1 MKGIDVAKW
10 NHEQVKST
18 GRLIDFDWKKIKDD
32 GVEFVIAKVI
42 NIKGKMEDSFLMNYN
57 GAISQGLP
65 VDVYNYSY
73 ATTVDKVVSD
83 AKTVLSVISGKKIG
97 TVWLDIEE
105 DDQAELGK
113 KLIDIINAYKNIIES
128 SGYKFGVY
136 TGLSF
141 YNSFIKPY
149 APMVDCPFWI
159 ARYPSKEQMDF
170 FDMPR
175 EDKKPSIVHPL
186 WGWQYTS
193 TGKVNGISGNVDFSL
208 TYDCA
213 EKEENPEEIKKT
225 IRFGDYGA
233 HVVYLQQR
241 LASKGYGVGA
251 IDGKFGNKTL
261 EAVKAFQA
269 ENNLAVDGIVGINTW
284 NALENKE
291 GVMVKEYSLARDGEM
306 QITKKFKVKEFR
318 CKDGSGKILIDTD
331 FVVNKLQK
339 IRDGLGAP
347 ITINSAYRTES
358 YNRKVGGAKSSYH
371 MKGQAFDIVVKGHT
385 PLEVARFAQSIGITG
400 IIQYNTFV
408 HVDSRPTRYWAR
420 NDNGKVYKKDTFA

>member
-10 NHEQVKST
+10 N
-18 GRLIDFDWKKIKDD
+18 GIIDWKKVKES
-32 GVEFVIAKVI
+32 GVEFAILKAI
-42 NIKGKMEDSFLMNYN
+42 NKQCKKEEALERNYQ
-57 GAISQGLP
+57 GAVKQGLP

-73 ATTVDKVVSD
+73 ALTVDKAISD

-97 TVWLDIEE
+97 AVWLDIE
-105 DDQAELGK
+105 DKSQMNLGMA
-113 KLIDIINAYKNIIES
+113 LIEIINSYKNIIES
-128 SGYKFGVY
+128 AGYKFGVY

-141 YNSFIKPY
+141 YNSFIKPFHTF
-149 APMVDCPFWI
+149 VDCPFWI
-159 ARYPSKEQMDF
+159 ARYPSKAKMDF
-170 FDMPR
+170 SDMPR
-175 EDKKPSIVHPL
+175 EDKKPSILHPL

-193 TGKVNGISGNVDFSL
+193 TGRVDGITGNVDLSL
-208 TYDCA
+208 TY
-213 EKEENPEEIKKT
+213 EVVEREEELEDTRKT
-225 IRFGDYGA
+225 IKFGEYGV

-241 LASKGYGVGA
+241 LTSKGYGVGA

-269 ENNLAVDGIVGINTW
+269 ENNLMVDGIVGINTW

-306 QITKKFKVKEFR
+306 QISENFKVKEFR
-318 CKDGSGKILIDTD
+318 CKDGSDKILIDTD
-331 FVVNKLQK
+331 FVANKLQK
-339 IRDGLGAP
+339 IREHFGAP

-371 MKGQAFDIVVKGHT
+371 MKGQAFDIVVKCHT
-385 PLEVARFAQSIGITG
+385 PLEIARFAQTIGITG

-408 HVDSRPTRYWAR
+408 HVDSRPTKYWAR
-420 NDNGKVYKKDTFA
+420 NDNGKVYKKDTFM

>member
-10 NHEQVKST
+10 NHEKIKDT
-18 GRLIDFDWKKIKDD
+18 DILIDFDWKKIKND

-42 NIKGKMEDSFLMNYN
+42 NIKGRMEDSFLMNYN

-73 ATTVDKVVSD
+73 ALTVDKAVSD
-83 AKTVLSVISGKKIG
+83 AKTVLSVIKGKKIG

-105 DDQAELGK
+105 DDQEKLGK
-113 KLIDIINAYKNIIES
+113 TLIDIINAYKNVIES
-128 SGYKFGVY
+128 AGYKFGVY

-149 APMVDCPFWI
+149 HTMVDCPFWI
-159 ARYPSKEQMDF
+159 ARYPRKAQMDF
-170 FDMPR
+170 SDMPS
-175 EDKKPSIVHPL
+175 EDKKPSILHPL

-193 TGKVNGISGNVDFSL
+193 TGRVNGITGNVDLSL
-208 TYDCA
+208 TYDLA
-213 EKEENPEEIKKT
+213 EKEESTEENRRT
-225 IRFGDYGA
+225 IRFGDTGSD
-233 HVVYLQQR
+233 VVYLQQR
-241 LASKGYGVGA
+241 LTSKGYGVGA

-269 ENNLAVDGIVGINTW
+269 ENNLMVDGIVGINTW

-291 GVMVKEYSLARDGEM
+291 GVMVKEYSLSRDGEM
-306 QITKKFKVKEFR
+306 KISENFKVKEFR
-318 CKDGSGKILIDTD
+318 CKDGSDRILIDTD

-339 IRDGLGAP
+339 IRDHFGAP
-347 ITINSAYRTES
+347 VTINSAYRTES
-358 YNRKVGGAKSSYH
+358 YNKKVGGAKSSYH

-385 PLEVARFAQSIGITG
+385 PLEVAWFAQTFGITG

-408 HVDSRPTRYWAR
+408 HVDSRPKKYWAR
-420 NDNGKVYKKDTFA
+420 NDSGKVYKKETFM

>member
-10 NHEQVKST
+10 N
-18 GRLIDFDWKKIKDD
+18 GIIDWKKIKDS
-32 GVEFVIAKVI
+32 GVEFAILKVI
-42 NIKGKMEDSFLMNYN
+42 NKQCQKEDAFERNYT
-57 GAISQGLP
+57 GAILQGLP

-73 ATTVDKVVSD
+73 ALTVEKAVLD
-83 AKTVLSVISGKKIG
+83 AKTVLSAIAGKQIG
-97 TVWLDIEE
+97 TVWLDIE
-105 DDQAELGK
+105 DKSQMNLGK
-113 KLIDIINAYKNIIES
+113 MLIGIINAYKNIIES
-128 SGYKFGVY
+128 AGYKFGVY

-149 APMVDCPFWI
+149 ASMVNCPFWI
-159 ARYPSKEQMDF
+159 ARYPSKAQMNFADV
-170 FDMPR
+170 PR

-193 TGKVNGISGNVDFSL
+193 MGKVNGISGNVDFSL

-213 EKEENPEEIKKT
+213 TEEKETDVGRKT
-225 IRFGDYGA
+225 IKFGDYGV

-241 LASKGYGVGA
+241 LTAKGYGVGA
-251 IDGKFGNKTL
+251 IDGKFGSKTL

-269 ENNLAVDGIVGINTW
+269 ENNLSVDGIVGINTW

-306 QITKKFKVKEFR
+306 QISKNFKAKEFR
-318 CKDGSGKILIDTD
+318 CKDGSDKILIDTD

-339 IRDGLGAP
+339 IRDHFGAP

-358 YNRKVGGAKSSYH
+358 YNKKVGGAKSSYH
-371 MKGQAFDIVVKGHT
+371 TKGQAFDIVVNGHT
-385 PLEVARFAQSIGITG
+385 PLEVAQFAQSIGITG

-420 NDNGKVYKKDTFA
+420 DDNGKVYTKSTFA